1 MIPFKTRD
9 FFLLLLI
16 TSLGLQYPTPCSAQ
30 KEQKEKSLAEQVAAI
45 KQEHAEL
52 EKWFHDTLVANRKD
66 QKKISDANE
75 KYFAKQREQAAA
87 LQTLIK
93 KHPTEAAAFDGVLVL
108 VGELSYF
115 LDDEITKVVLDHHLE
130 NPGMGK
136 LCFDARH
143 RGGEDWVRW
152 ILEAAAEKHPQKA
165 VRGVATFSLGD
176 YYRGEARPF
185 GTPPPKERVGQLLK
199 KGTDYYQQTIKD
211 FAEVTTPNGKWNLAE
226 RAKHELARLKN
237 LENLQVGR
245 PAPPISGTDLEG
257 KPLKLEN
264 YRGKFVVVV
273 FWGSW
278 CGPCMAKVPH
288 ERELH
293 ARLKDKPFAL
303 LGVSCGDPLE
313 LAKETAKKHRMEWPC
328 WWDGDETRSGPI
340 QTDYDTQHWPS
351 VFVIDAAGIIRAI
364 DVHGADLDK
373 AVDEALA
380 SASPHVNKP

>member
-1 MIPFKTRD
+1 MAQFKTRG
-9 FFLLLLI
+9 FLLLLFI
-16 TSLGLQYPTPCSAQ
+16 PAMASQELTQCAAQ
-30 KEQKEKSLAEQVAAI
+30 GEKSLADRVAAI
-45 KQEHAEL
+45 KQEHVEL
-52 EKWFHDTLVANRKD
+52 EKWFHDTLVADRKD
-66 QKKISDANE
+66 QKKIQDANE
-75 KYFAKQREQAAA
+75 KYFEKLRLQAAA

-93 KHPTEAAAFDGVLVL
+93 EHPADAAAFAAVLVL
-108 VGELSYF
+108 VGDLHYF
-115 LDDEITKVVLDHHLE
+115 LDDQMTKIVLDHHME
-130 NPGMGK
+130 NPRMGK
-136 LCFDARH
+136 LCFAARY
-143 RGGEDWVRW
+143 RGGEDWVRR

-176 YYRGEARPF
+176 YYRREARPF
-185 GTPPPKERVGQLLK
+185 GTSPPKERVAQLLK

-211 FAEVTTPNGKWNLAE
+211 FDDVTTPDGKWKLAE

-257 KPLKLEN
+257 KPLKLED
-264 YRGKFVVVV
+264 YRGKVVVVV

-278 CGPCMAKVPH
+278 CGPCMAEVPH

-303 LGVSCGDPLE
+303 LGVSCGDPLD

-351 VFVIDAAGIIRAI
+351 VFVINAEGIIRAI
-364 DVHGADLDK
+364 DVHGAELDK
-373 AVDEALA
+373 AVDEAIA
-380 SASPHVNKP
+380 KMGQKVDKP